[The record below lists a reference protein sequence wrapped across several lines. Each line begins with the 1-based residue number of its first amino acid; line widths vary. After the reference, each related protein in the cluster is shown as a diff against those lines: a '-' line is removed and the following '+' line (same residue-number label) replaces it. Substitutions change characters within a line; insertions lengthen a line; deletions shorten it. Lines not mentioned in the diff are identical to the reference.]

1 MREKFSWVLDTS
13 ALFAL
18 KEEEEGAGA
27 VEKILRSGGK
37 SGRVFI
43 SFMTLMEFYYLILR
57 AHKKEHADKSLLML
71 KQLPLRVIE
80 SDEELTLSAAQIKAS
95 TPLSVADAWIAATAL
110 SLGAIL
116 VHKDPEYEPLKNKIR
131 QQILPY
137 K

>member
-1 MREKFSWVLDTS
+1 MREKSSWVLDTS

-18 KEEEEGAGA
+18 KEEEEGAGT
-27 VEKILRSGGK
+27 VEKILRMGGR

-57 AHKKEHADKSLLML
+57 THKREHADKSLLML

-80 SDEELTLSAAQIKAS
+80 SDETLTLSAAHIKAS
-95 TPLSVADAWIAATAL
+95 TRLSVAHAWIAATAL

-116 VHKDPEYEPLKNKIR
+116 VHKDPEYEPLKNKIQ

>member
-1 MREKFSWVLDTS
+1 MREKSSWVLDTS

-18 KEEEEGAGA
+18 KEEEEGAGT
-27 VEKILRSGGK
+27 VEKILRMGGR

-57 AHKKEHADKSLLML
+57 THKREHADKSLLML
-71 KQLPLRVIE
+71 KQLPLRVVE
-80 SDEELTLSAAQIKAS
+80 SDETLTLSAAHIKAS
-95 TPLSVADAWIAATAL
+95 TRLSVADAWIAATAL

-116 VHKDPEYEPLKNKIR
+116 VHKDPEYEPLKNKIQ